1 MRFNW
6 INSTLTFSLPFPLLI
21 ASRPFITTENPFDRV
36 SIEAP
41 KNPIITAT
49 PLTYIDIVWQQAGS
63 IYNRES
69 NMSFATGNIGN
80 AANNIIFQANSLQYP
95 GTFSCPDVVRFSNQ
109 YKSISVLYKYAN
121 TQIVFI
127 LSKESSIGN
136 VITAYTTTNS
146 SKVIRT
152 PKIDM
157 AIKGSQIISFNEYDI
172 TTKKSNIVV
181 VANTNGNTPTIL
193 PSINSELENMC
204 TNNSNYKLTGFP
216 NIKFTTTTNA
226 QGNYTFEVVW
236 QQVACS
242 GSNVCTINAIAKR
255 FVWNYLT
262 GIITQPAPIGNQYLH
277 INQGLTFNS
286 FFPSIAALPNSCQN
300 FYAFG
305 IMDKTTSAN
314 GKIGYKKTS
323 CSANSLRQLPTI
335 AAVNNKQQQVYTYPN
350 PVQDALIIQL
360 NDVTI
365 KAYQIQL
372 INKQG
377 MVVKNY
383 KTQASNTI
391 TIAVNAIP
399 AGNYVLKIAANN
411 QPIITKKVMV
421 QHPY

>member
-1 MRFNW
+1 M
-6 INSTLTFSLPFPLLI
+6 
-21 ASRPFITTENPFDRV
+21 
-36 SIEAP
+36 
-41 KNPIITAT
+41 
-49 PLTYIDIVWQQAGS
+49 
-63 IYNRES
+63 
-69 NMSFATGNIGN
+69 
-80 AANNIIFQANSLQYP
+80 
-95 GTFSCPDVVRFSNQ
+95 
-109 YKSISVLYKYAN
+109 
-121 TQIVFI
+121 
-127 LSKESSIGN
+127 
-136 VITAYTTTNS
+136 
-146 SKVIRT
+146 
-152 PKIDM
+152 
-157 AIKGSQIISFNEYDI
+157 
-172 TTKKSNIVV
+172 
-181 VANTNGNTPTIL
+181 
-193 PSINSELENMC
+193 
-204 TNNSNYKLTGFP
+204 
-216 NIKFTTTTNA
+216 
-226 QGNYTFEVVW
+226 W

-277 INQGLTFNS
+277 INQTLTLNS

-365 KAYQIQL
+365 KTYQIQL
-372 INKQG
+372 INTQG
-377 MVVKNY
+377 MVVKDY

-399 AGNYVLKIAANN
+399 AGNYVLKIAA
-411 QPIITKKVMV
+411 
-421 QHPY
+421 